1 MKTMKTATLIVLS
14 SSATSAFVQHVQS
27 GRHRSVARHMSE
39 AVGCRRS
46 PVGSFHNSMTDVSIP
61 YMYEP
66 RVPILTLRLPHH
78 FYFFTF
84 PFPLPPPSLFQLG

>member
-84 PFPLPPPSLFQLG
+84 PFPLSPSLSSN